1 METEN
6 EDESVNL
13 YERIAAS
20 LADTSVRI
28 NATVFE
34 ECATSL
40 LSAMYSNLVPV
51 RGGSDSGRDAD
62 LIQSPGDDPVRI
74 AITSSRTEN
83 GARSNLRTAMNS
95 LTEHG
100 LPGKSLVSVSLAE
113 LNESKRRKLQEL
125 AEGAG
130 YRVQAIVDRSFF
142 ADRLLVNGEWRK
154 KLLGLRGGP
163 FSLSRVP
170 ASITFGAS
178 APSLVGRDGVLAQ
191 LQSLTSDIVVWGLPG
206 VGKSALLSKIDGLY
220 FVEGIPD
227 DEQLMADILE
237 TQPSCIVVDDARR
250 RLAVLD
256 QLTVIRRQ
264 EQLVFTV
271 VGVCWPHERDE
282 VGASLP
288 DSVEF
293 EVEPLIRSDIAK
305 IVRDRGVDGEIEL
318 AQILDQAQGRP
329 GWAVYL
335 ADLTR
340 ADGGLPGVYRGTALH
355 TRVLTYLGRA
365 GLRTAARD
373 VLALIALLGTLRDS
387 EISGLAGQ
395 LGQGRAVLTQAI
407 NEVAVGGLLDVDHQL
422 GSGGEYENTYRVAP
436 EILAVPIAVEYFFGG
451 TTPVISVQELFET
464 WSQKR
469 LEIAHSVVRCA
480 VAGATDADPT
490 ARKLFD
496 LVIDDV
502 DVAGA
507 RDPLLKQFLHLGP
520 AEAKHVVDRRVAEWR
535 ASVVDSAGTKRAAFD
550 GVAGS
555 VGAAIAHLYVFEVV
569 EVAADVA
576 RQIRQAGE
584 DPKSFWTRVVDKV
597 RGFGPE
603 GTIQVGLLTEMWVR
617 IQRWIEDDG
626 GVLSE
631 RTSVAVSALRQ
642 LLRPTFDASWMSAE
656 DLNVARMV
664 SATLPSDAM
673 STLRDRVWE
682 PFAAQPSNL
691 TRSDL
696 KTLVDLASEW
706 SRVARGLE
714 SRSNQPI
721 SEDEA
726 SIATVVAISIADY
739 VVDASAD
746 YPGLRAQVRALA
758 EPLGKDYPETDPL
771 LAFLF
776 EARPSGFKW
785 EQWRSHTDQQARIH
799 VAPYL
804 LQDPEVLCE
813 RLALLKPEFDR
824 SDWGVANRLYT
835 VFAAIARSD
844 VRLVSW
850 LEAARTYGLL
860 REAHSVLSRALDDYA
875 LEDDLFIVL
884 LDEPSVRGTLMNTAV
899 SERHANRYFD
909 LIEPRATPQDIAELE
924 LVVRRNEHAE
934 SAVKKLLMSDRP
946 DVQAATAAALL
957 ATSDDDGEFLT
968 PELEPLWAS
977 AIAQLEVPMQFHLH
991 GDHEFFDKLLVRAPH
1006 VYEEVFIG
1014 AMRRSSTADVFTV
1027 LDAFDHSG
1035 YKLDIDAKTRILE
1048 ACPVDAARRRVF
1060 WALNGGD
1067 SKWVAHLLDTHVVDT
1082 EFVLH
1087 SANSIGPA
1095 IPIHDLARILVPR
1108 GVPPGQIAN
1117 LIELGTHWGER
1128 HERIAGHLEQ
1138 MKEYAQSPNPSV
1150 SSVGRA
1156 GIELFA
1162 PQLESARRQHK
1173 LRMIRGRR

>member
-1 METEN
+1 M
-6 EDESVNL
+6 NL
-13 YERIAAS
+13 YERIASS

-40 LSAMYSNLVPV
+40 LSVTYPNMVPV

-62 LIQSPGDDPVRI
+62 LIQSPGVDPVRM

-100 LPGKSLVSVSLAE
+100 LPGEWLVSVSLAE
-113 LNESKRRKLQEL
+113 LNESKRRKLYEL
-125 AEGAG
+125 AEDLG
-130 YRVQAIVDRSFF
+130 YRLHAIVDRSFF
-142 ADRLLVNGEWRK
+142 ADRLLANGEWRK
-154 KLLGLRGGP
+154 KLLRLRGGP

-178 APSLVGRDGVLAQ
+178 APSLIGRDGVLEQ

-206 VGKSALLSKIDGLY
+206 VGKSALLSNIDELY
-220 FVEGIPD
+220 FVEGIPN

-237 TQPSCIVVDDARR
+237 TQPSYVVVDDARR
-250 RLAVLD
+250 RLAVLE

-264 EQLVFTV
+264 EQLAFALI
-271 VGVCWPHERDE
+271 GVCWPHERDE
-282 VGASLP
+282 VGAALP
-288 DSVEF
+288 DRVEF
-293 EVEPLIRSDIAK
+293 EVEPLVRPDIAR
-305 IVRDRGVDGEIEL
+305 IVRNRGIEGEIEL
-318 AQILDQAQGRP
+318 ARILDQAQGRP

-340 ADGGLPGVYRGTALH
+340 TDVGLPDVYRGTALH
-355 TRVLTYLGRA
+355 ARVLTYLERA

-373 VLALIALLGTLRDS
+373 ILALIALLGTLRDS
-387 EISGLAGQ
+387 EISELAGQ
-395 LGQGRAVLTQAI
+395 LGHSRAVVTQAI
-407 NEVAVGGLLDVDHQL
+407 NEVAVGGLLDVDHHF
-422 GSGGEYENTYRVAP
+422 GSGGEYENVYKVAP
-436 EILAVPIAVEYFFGG
+436 EILAVPITVEYFFSGI
-451 TTPVISVQELFET
+451 TPVIPVSELFES
-464 WSQKR
+464 WPHKR
-469 LEIAHSVVRCA
+469 LEIAHAVARCA
-480 VAGATDADPT
+480 VAEAPNANLT
-490 ARKLFD
+490 AHRLFD

-502 DVAGA
+502 EVAGA
-507 RDPLLKQFLHLGP
+507 REPLLQQFLHLGP
-520 AEAKHVVDRRVAEWR
+520 AEAKLVVDRAVANWR
-535 ASVVDSAGTKRAAFD
+535 ASVGDSAYVTSAALD
-550 GVAGS
+550 VVTRS
-555 VGAAIAHLYVFEVV
+555 LGAAIAHLHVFEVAV
-569 EVAADVA
+569 VAADVA
-576 RQIRQAGE
+576 CQIRQSGG
-584 DPKSFWTRVVDKV
+584 DPKSFWTSVVDNV

-603 GTIQVGLLTEMWVR
+603 GTIQIGLLAEMWLR
-617 IQRWIEDDG
+617 IQRWTEDDG
-626 GVLSE
+626 RVSE

-642 LLRPTFDASWMSAE
+642 LLRPTLDASWMSAE

-664 SATLPSDAM
+664 SATLPAHAM
-673 STLRDRVWE
+673 STLMDRVWE
-682 PFAAQPSNL
+682 PFGAEPSNL

-696 KTLVDLASEW
+696 KSLVDLASEW

-714 SRSNQPI
+714 SHPGARVSA
-721 SEDEA
+721 EEA
-726 SIATVVAISIADY
+726 STATKVAISIADY

-776 EARPSGFKW
+776 EARPPGSNW
-785 EQWRSHTDQQARIH
+785 RQWREHIEEEARTH
-799 VAPYL
+799 VAAYL
-804 LQDPEVLCE
+804 VQDPKVLCE
-813 RLALLKPEFDR
+813 RLALLKPEFDGT
-824 SDWGVANRLYT
+824 DWGVANRSYT

-844 VRLVSW
+844 VRLVPW
-850 LEAARTYGLL
+850 LEAARTHGLL
-860 REAHSVLSRALDDYA
+860 REAHPVLSRVLDDYA
-875 LEDDLFIVL
+875 LEDDLFIEL
-884 LDEPSVRGTLMNTAV
+884 LDEPAVRGALVNTAL
-899 SERHANRYFD
+899 SERHVDRYFN
-909 LIEPRATPQDIAELE
+909 LVEPRVTPQDIAELE

-934 SAVKKLLMSDRP
+934 SAIRRLLTSDRK
-946 DVQAATAAALL
+946 DLRAATAAALL
-957 ATSDDDGEFLT
+957 AASDDQGAFLT
-968 PELEPLWAS
+968 PGLEPLWVS
-977 AIAQLEVPMQFHLH
+977 AIAQLELPMKFHLY
-991 GDHEFFDKLLVRAPH
+991 GDHEFFDKLLVRTPH

-1014 AMRRSSTADVFTV
+1014 AMRRSSTSDIFHV

-1048 ACPVDAARRRVF
+1048 ACPVDSARRRVF

-1067 SKWVAHLLDTHVVDT
+1067 SNWVAHLLDTHVVDT

-1108 GVPPGQIAN
+1108 GVDPGQIAT

-1138 MKEYAQSPNPSV
+1138 MKDYAQSPDPSV

-1156 GIELFA
+1156 GIEIFA

-1173 LRMIRGRR
+1173 RMMIRGRH